1 MKKTKQPWPYTLLLF
16 VMMTL
21 IGVAIVHLV
30 RNFTTELE
38 ALLHETAGSFIL
50 WKSILLLA
58 NTSLIV
64 ALLGIVYLLYAK
76 VCGLP
81 IPKKGPLSYV
91 LDAPNLRQAFD
102 FGVSIRN
109 TYVLLI
115 ALPTTFY
122 ALFLQASTMVILI
135 CSIAILLLIYLV
147 EARHNI
153 KNGITT
159 LAILV
164 LLLFCFNVKLTSL
177 QNYSLLG
184 NSTPRVL
191 SFCISFFFAAS
202 MAFRHRRFYVI
213 DKKRPSKE
221 SWMVPLTIM
230 TAVLFCIYFQTVLLT
245 INCHFAPRTGGE
257 NYRATVHLKCPIHD
271 LHLKYQKNGKEKY
284 AVIEV
289 HPKLFHR
296 VQEGDTI
303 KLHLHTGRLGWPWY
317 HDHISKRYYD

>member
-21 IGVAIVHLV
+21 IVVAILSLIRH
-30 RNFTTELE
+30 FAAELE
-38 ALLHETAGSFIL
+38 VLRQATASSIKF
-50 WKSILLLA
+50 WKIILLLG
-58 NTSLIV
+58 NISLILF
-64 ALLGIVYLLYAK
+64 LLSIVYLLYAK

-81 IPKKGPLSYV
+81 IPNKGPLSSI
-91 LDAPNLRQAFD
+91 LDTPNLRQAFD
-102 FGVSIRN
+102 FSVSIRN

-122 ALFLQASTMVILI
+122 ALFLQVSTIVTLL

-147 EARHNI
+147 EAHKNI

-159 LAILV
+159 LAILI

-184 NSTPRVL
+184 DATPLIL
-191 SFCISFFFAAS
+191 SFCVSLLFAAS
-202 MAFRHRRFYVI
+202 MGIRHRRFYEI
-213 DKKRPSKE
+213 EKRYPNE
-221 SWMVPLTIM
+221 SLMVPLTIM
-230 TAVLFCIYFQTVLLT
+230 TAVLFCFYFQTVLLT
-245 INCHFAPRTGGE
+245 INCHFAPRNGGE
-257 NYRATVHLKCPIHD
+257 NYQAVVQLKCPIHD
-271 LHLKYQKNGKEKY
+271 LHLKYKKNGKEKH

-296 VQEGDTI
+296 VKEGDTI
-303 KLHLHTGRLGWPWY
+303 KLHLHSGRLGWPWY

>member
-21 IGVAIVHLV
+21 LGVAVIHLV
-30 RNFTTELE
+30 HNFTTELE
-38 ALLHETAGSFIL
+38 TLLHETAGSFIL
-50 WKSILLLA
+50 WKSILLLG

-64 ALLGIVYLLYAK
+64 VLLGIIYLLYAK

-81 IPKKGPLSYV
+81 IPNKRPLSSI

-102 FGVSIRN
+102 FGVSMRN

-122 ALFLQASTMVILI
+122 ALFLQVSTIVTLL

-147 EARHNI
+147 EARTNI

-159 LAILV
+159 LSILI

-177 QNYSLLG
+177 QDYSLLG
-184 NSTPRVL
+184 DATPLVL
-191 SFCISFFFAAS
+191 SFCVSLLFAAS
-202 MAFRHRRFYVI
+202 MGIRHRRFYEI
-213 DKKRPSKE
+213 DKKKHPNE
-221 SWMVPLTIM
+221 SLMVPLTIM
-230 TAVLFCIYFQTVLLT
+230 TAVLFCFYFQTVLLT

-289 HPKLFHR
+289 HPKLFHL
-296 VQEGDTI
+296 VKEGDTI
-303 KLHLHTGRLGWPWY
+303 KLHLHSGRLGWPWY

>member
-1 MKKTKQPWPYTLLLF
+1 MKKLKQPWPYTLLLF

-21 IGVAIVHLV
+21 IFVAIFSLV
-30 RNFTTELE
+30 RHFTTELE
-38 ALLHETAGSFIL
+38 AFLQEASGSIML
-50 WKSILLLA
+50 WKSILLLG
-58 NTSLIV
+58 NISLILF
-64 ALLGIVYLLYAK
+64 LLSIVYLLYAK
-76 VCGLP
+76 ICGLP
-81 IPKKGPLSYV
+81 IPNKGPISFI
-91 LDAPNLRQAFD
+91 LDDPNLRQAFD
-102 FGVSIRN
+102 FGVSMRN

-122 ALFLQASTMVILI
+122 ALFLQFSTIVTLL
-135 CSIAILLLIYLV
+135 CSVAILLLIYLV
-147 EARHNI
+147 EARNNI

-159 LAILV
+159 LAILT
-164 LLLFCFNVKLTSL
+164 LLLFCFNIKLTSF
-177 QNYSLLG
+177 QNYGLLG
-184 NSTPRVL
+184 DSTPRVL

-213 DKKRPSKE
+213 DKKRPSQE

-230 TAVLFCIYFQTVLLT
+230 TAVLFCIYFETVLLT
-245 INCHFAPRTGGE
+245 INCHFAPRNGGE
-257 NYRATVHLKCPIHD
+257 NYSAVVDLKCPITD

-296 VQEGDTI
+296 VKEGDTI
-303 KLHLHTGRLGWPWY
+303 KLHLHSGRLGWPWY

>member
-21 IGVAIVHLV
+21 IGVAVIHLV

-38 ALLHETAGSFIL
+38 ALLHETAGSIIL
-50 WKSILLLA
+50 WKSILLLG

-64 ALLGIVYLLYAK
+64 ALLGIMYLLYAK

-81 IPKKGPLSYV
+81 IPNKGPLSSI

-102 FGVSIRN
+102 FSVSLRN

-122 ALFLQASTMVILI
+122 ALFLQASTIVTLL

-147 EARHNI
+147 EAHKNI

-164 LLLFCFNVKLTSL
+164 LLFFCFNVKLTSL

-184 NSTPRVL
+184 DSSPEVL
-191 SFCISFFFAAS
+191 SFCVSFVFATS
-202 MAFRHRRFYVI
+202 MAIRHRRFYAV
-213 DKKRPSKE
+213 DKKSPSKE

-230 TAVLFCIYFQTVLLT
+230 TAVLFCFYFQTVLLT
-245 INCHFAPRTGGE
+245 INCHFAPRGGE
-257 NYRATVHLKCPIHD
+257 NYRAMVYAKCPIHD

>member
-21 IGVAIVHLV
+21 IGVAVIHLV

-50 WKSILLLA
+50 WKSILLLG
-58 NTSLIV
+58 NSSLIV
-64 ALLGIVYLLYAK
+64 ALLGIIYLLYAK

-81 IPKKGPLSYV
+81 IPNKGPLSYV

-102 FGVSIRN
+102 FGVSLRN
-109 TYVLLI
+109 TYVVLI

-122 ALFLQASTMVILI
+122 ALFLQASTMVTLI

-147 EARHNI
+147 KAHHNI

-159 LAILV
+159 LAILI

-184 NSTPRVL
+184 DATPLVL
-191 SFCISFFFAAS
+191 SFCVSLLFAAS
-202 MAFRHRRFYVI
+202 MGIRHRRFYEI
-213 DKKRPSKE
+213 DKKKHPNE
-221 SWMVPLTIM
+221 SLMVPLTIM
-230 TAVLFCIYFQTVLLT
+230 TAVLFCFYFQTVLLT

-257 NYRATVHLKCPIHD
+257 NYRATVYAKCPIHD
-271 LHLKYQKNGKEKY
+271 LHLKYKKNGKEKY

-303 KLHLHTGRLGWPWY
+303 KLHLHSGRLGWPWY